1 MIQYRTINSPI
12 GLLTLAGQ
20 GQALTNLR
28 MVDQTYEPSR
38 TGWSPNPHAFNDA
51 VDQLNAYFAGELT
64 TFELELD
71 LRGSAFQR
79 RVWQALLTIPFGETR
94 SYGEIAKQIGAP
106 GAARAVGLANGHN
119 PIAIIVPCHRV
130 IGAGG
135 SLTGYGGGIDRKR
148 LLLALEAS
156 RTSPTL
162 PLFD

>member
-94 SYGEIAKQIGAP
+94 SYGEIAEQIGAP

-119 PIAIIVPCHRV
+119 PIAIVVPCHRV
-130 IGAGG
+130 IGASG
-135 SLTGYGGGIDRKR
+135 SLTGYGGGLDRKR
-148 LLLALEAS
+148 SLLALE
-156 RTSPTL
+156 RRHTSATL